1 MSSKTYFTRKEIE
14 LFVFENEEALQSA
27 TLRELYEFAE
37 NNGFTNSGIEFSM
50 FKQALSEIGVNYD
63 EIKEK
68 K

>member
-14 LFVFENEEALQSA
+14 LFVFENEETLQSA

-50 FKQALSEIGVNYD
+50 FKQALSEIGVYYD
-63 EIKEK
+63 EIKERK
-68 K
+68 